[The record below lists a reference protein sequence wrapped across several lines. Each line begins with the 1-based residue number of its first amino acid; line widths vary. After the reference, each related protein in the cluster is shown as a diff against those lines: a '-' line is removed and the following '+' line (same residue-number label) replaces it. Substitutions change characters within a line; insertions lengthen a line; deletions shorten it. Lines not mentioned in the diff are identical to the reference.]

1 MSVRLGSVEFR
12 PPALFITLLTLL
24 LLSLLTG
31 LGFWQLD
38 RAAQKRALLE
48 QYQGQ
53 EREAPIEVRAD
64 LAAAGELEYRP
75 AQVRGRFD
83 TGHQFLLDNRTHQ
96 GMAGYQVLTPL
107 RIEGS
112 EQGILVNRGWVPR
125 GSSRSVLPDVPAP
138 ATPVRLEGMLKQPTR
153 TITLGEGEDREPGW
167 PKVLQRVRLDL
178 QAEQLG
184 YPLLPLLLLLG
195 PDQEHGFVR
204 EWEPVKGFGPEQNM
218 GYAVQWFGLAA
229 ALLVIYI
236 VVNCRRSGNQ

>member
-48 QYQGQ
+48 QYEEQ
-53 EREAPIEVRAD
+53 EREARIEVRAD
-64 LAAAGELEYRP
+64 LVAAGELEYRP

-125 GSSRSVLPDVPAP
+125 GSSRSVLPDVPTP
-138 ATPVRLEGMLKQPTR
+138 ATPVRLEGMLKRPTR

-184 YPLLPLLLLLG
+184 YPLLPLLFLLG
-195 PDQEHGFVR
+195 T
-204 EWEPVKGFGPEQNM
+204 
-218 GYAVQWFGLAA
+218 
-229 ALLVIYI
+229 
-236 VVNCRRSGNQ
+236 

>member
-24 LLSLLTG
+24 LLNLLTG

-48 QYQGQ
+48 QYQGM
-53 EREAPIEVRAD
+53 EREVSIEVRAD
-64 LAAAGELEYRP
+64 LVADEELEYRP

-96 GMAGYQVLTPL
+96 GVAGYHVFTPL

-125 GSSRSVLPDVPAP
+125 GPSRSVLPDVPTP
-138 ATPVRLEGMLKQPTR
+138 DTPVQLEGMLKQPTR

-178 QAEQLG
+178 QARQLG
-184 YPLLPLLLLLG
+184 YPLLPMLLLLG
-195 PDQEHGFVR
+195 SDQEHGFVR

-218 GYAVQWFGLAA
+218 GYAVQWFGLAT

-236 VVNCRRSGNQ
+236 VVNCRRIGKQ

>member
-1 MSVRLGSVEFR
+1 VSVRLGSVEFR

-24 LLSLLTG
+24 LLSLLMG

-48 QYQGQ
+48 QYQGM

-64 LAAAGELEYRP
+64 LVADEELEYRP

-96 GMAGYQVLTPL
+96 GVAGYHVFTPL
-107 RIEGS
+107 RIDGS

-125 GSSRSVLPDVPAP
+125 GPSRSVLPDVPTP
-138 ATPVRLEGMLKQPTR
+138 ATPVQLEGMLKQPTR

-178 QAEQLG
+178 QARQLG
-184 YPLLPLLLLLG
+184 YPLLPMLLLLG
-195 PDQEHGFVR
+195 SDQEHGFVR

-218 GYAVQWFGLAA
+218 GYAVQWFGLAT

-236 VVNCRRSGNQ
+236 VVNCRRSGKQ